1 MTFNTKRFLISA
13 GGLVLVALL
22 FLAVNI
28 VANATLSGTRI
39 DLTSDKLYTLSPG
52 TRSVL
57 TKIAEPIT
65 LRFYYSERLGKEI
78 PSYGVYASRI
88 REILEEYRNAA
99 GGKIRLQV
107 IDPQPFTDE
116 EDRAVGFGL
125 QGVPINQSGELIY
138 FGLAGVNSADK
149 EEVIPF
155 FQPER
160 ERFLEVDLTKL
171 IFNLSGVKKPAV
183 GLMTT
188 LPLQGAFRGPR
199 QASEPWVIY
208 TQMQQFFDVRMV
220 DRDAAEIPA
229 DVGVLVLVHP
239 QGLPDKTLFAIDQ
252 FVLRGGRALV
262 FVDPHAE
269 GELSRPSMAQQTG
282 QTGSSLK
289 KLFDAWGVE
298 MAEDKVVGDRLSAR
312 RVNAGTSQRVQAI
325 DYVLWLNLREERLNR
340 SDVLTAEIA
349 GIQMASA
356 GSLKPKDGATTTFT
370 PLIQTSDQAMQIDV
384 EPIKM
389 APDPVGLYN
398 NFKSENTRFTLAA
411 RVAGKVKTAFPEG
424 KPVEP
429 KPAEGEQ
436 PKDPAA
442 ATPPAPATPAAP
454 ALTESSGSVNLVI
467 VADTDMLED
476 RFWTNVQEFFGQRVA
491 VPFANNGDFVINAID
506 NLSGSDDL
514 IGLRS
519 RGQAARPFMRV
530 QAIQREAEQRFR
542 AKERELTEKLRDTEK
557 KLSEL
562 QSQSQEQGAGK
573 VIMSK
578 AQQETIEQFRGDMLN
593 TRRALRDVQYELRKD
608 IESLEARLKFINIGL
623 IPLLVA
629 GAAGA
634 VGVMRMR
641 RRRPSD
647 TAGRS

>member
-13 GGLVLVALL
+13 GGLALVALL

-28 VANATLSGTRI
+28 IANATLSGARV
-39 DLTSDKLYTLSPG
+39 DLTADKLYTLSPG

-57 TKIAEPIT
+57 SSIAEPVT

-78 PSYGVYASRI
+78 PSYGVYAGRI
-88 REILEEYRNAA
+88 REMLEEYRNAA

-171 IFNLSGVKKPAV
+171 VFNLSGVKKKAV
-183 GLMTT
+183 GLLST

-199 QASEPWVIY
+199 QQSDPWVIY
-208 TQMQQFFDVRMV
+208 TQMQQFFDMRQI

-229 DVGVLVLVHP
+229 DIGVLVLVHP
-239 QGLPDKTLFAIDQ
+239 QNLPDKTLFAIDQ

-269 GELSRPSMAQQTG
+269 GELSRPSMAMQTG
-282 QTGSSLK
+282 ETGSSLK

-298 MAEDKVVGDRLSAR
+298 MVEGKVAGDRLFAR
-312 RVNAGTSQRVQAI
+312 RVNAGTNTRVQAI
-325 DYVLWLNLREERLNR
+325 DYVLWLNLRDTALNR
-340 SDVLTAEIA
+340 SDVLTAETT

-356 GSLKPKDGATTTFT
+356 GILRPKDGATTTFT

-384 EPIKM
+384 EGIKM

-398 NFKSENTRFTLAA
+398 NFKPENTRLTLAA
-411 RVAGKVKTAFPEG
+411 RVAGKVKTAFPDG
-424 KPVEP
+424 KPPEP

-436 PKDPAA
+436 PKDQPA
-442 ATPPAPATPAAP
+442 ATPPAPAQPAAP
-454 ALTESSGSVNLVI
+454 ALTESANPVNLVI

-476 RFWTNVQEFFGQRVA
+476 RFWAQVQDFFGQRVA
-491 VPFANNGDFVINAID
+491 VPFANNGDFVINAVD

-514 IGLRS
+514 IGLRT
-519 RGQAARPFMRV
+519 RGQSARPFTVV
-530 QAIQREAEQRFR
+530 QNIQRDAEQRFR

-557 KLSEL
+557 KLSDL
-562 QSQSQEQGAGK
+562 QSQNQEQGAGK

-578 AQQETIEQFRGDMLN
+578 AQSDAVEAFRADMLG
-593 TRRALRDVQYELRKD
+593 TRRELRDVQRDLRKD
-608 IESLEARLKFINIGL
+608 IESLETRLKFINIGL
-623 IPLLVA
+623 IPILVA
-629 GAAGA
+629 GAAGI

-641 RRRPSD
+641 RRRPSS
-647 TAGRS
+647 TGRA

>member
-13 GGLVLVALL
+13 GGLALVALL

-28 VANATLSGTRI
+28 IANATLSGSRI
-39 DLTSDKLYTLSPG
+39 DLTADKLYTLSPG

-57 TKIAEPIT
+57 SSITEPVT
-65 LRFYYSERLGKEI
+65 LRFYYSQRLGKEI
-78 PSYGVYASRI
+78 PSYGVYAGRI
-88 REILEEYRNAA
+88 REMLEEYRNAA
-99 GGKIRLQV
+99 AGKIRLQV

-171 IFNLSGVKKPAV
+171 VFNLSGVKKKAV
-183 GLMTT
+183 GLLST

-199 QASEPWVIY
+199 QQSDPWVIY
-208 TQMQQFFDVRMV
+208 TQMQQFFDMRPI

-229 DVGVLVLVHP
+229 DIGVLVLVHP
-239 QGLPDKTLFAIDQ
+239 QNLPDKTLFAIDQ

-282 QTGSSLK
+282 ETGSNLK

-298 MAEDKVVGDRLSAR
+298 MPDGKVAGDRLFAR
-312 RVNAGTSQRVQAI
+312 RVNAGTSTRVQAI
-325 DYVLWLNLREERLNR
+325 DYVLWLNLRDITLNR
-340 SDVLTAEIA
+340 SDVLTAETTS
-349 GIQMASA
+349 IQMASA
-356 GSLKPKDGATTTFT
+356 GILKSKDGATTTFT

-384 EPIKM
+384 EGIKM

-398 NFKSENTRFTLAA
+398 NFKPENTRFTLAA
-411 RVAGKVKTAFPEG
+411 RVAGKVKTAFPDG
-424 KPVEP
+424 KPPEP
-429 KPAEGEQ
+429 TPAEGEQ
-436 PKDPAA
+436 PKDQPA
-442 ATPPAPATPAAP
+442 ATPPAPTPP
-454 ALTESSGSVNLVI
+454 ALTESANPINLVI

-476 RFWTNVQEFFGQRVA
+476 RFWAQVQDFFGQRVA
-491 VPFANNGDFVINAID
+491 VPFANNGDFVINAVD

-514 IGLRS
+514 IGLRT
-519 RGQAARPFMRV
+519 RGQSARPFTVV
-530 QAIQREAEQRFR
+530 QNIQRGAEQRFR

-557 KLSEL
+557 KLSDL
-562 QSQSQEQGAGK
+562 QSQSQEQGGGK

-578 AQQETIEQFRGDMLN
+578 AQSDAIEAFRADMLG
-593 TRRALRDVQYELRKD
+593 TRRELRDVQHDLRKD
-608 IESLEARLKFINIGL
+608 IESLETRLKFINIGL
-623 IPLLVA
+623 IPILVA
-629 GAAGA
+629 GAAGI

-641 RRRPSD
+641 RRRPGS
-647 TAGRS
+647 TGRA

>member
-13 GGLVLVALL
+13 GGLALVALL

-28 VANATLSGTRI
+28 VANATLSGARV
-39 DLTSDKLYTLSPG
+39 DLTADKLYTLAPG

-57 TKIAEPIT
+57 SSITEPVT

-78 PSYGVYASRI
+78 PSYGVYAGRI
-88 REILEEYRNAA
+88 REMLEEYRNAA

-171 IFNLSGVKKPAV
+171 VFNLSGVKKKAV
-183 GLMTT
+183 GLLST

-199 QASEPWVIY
+199 QQSDPWVIY
-208 TQMQQFFDVRMV
+208 TQMQQFFDMRPI

-229 DVGVLVLVHP
+229 DIGVLVLVHP
-239 QGLPDKTLFAIDQ
+239 QNLPDKTLFAIDQ

-282 QTGSSLK
+282 ETGSNLK

-298 MAEDKVVGDRLSAR
+298 MADGKVAGDRLFAR
-312 RVNAGTSQRVQAI
+312 RVNAGTSTRVQAI
-325 DYVLWLNLREERLNR
+325 DYVLWLNLRDTALNR
-340 SDVLTAEIA
+340 SDVLTAETTS
-349 GIQMASA
+349 IQMASA
-356 GSLKPKDGATTTFT
+356 GILKAKDGATTTFT

-384 EPIKM
+384 EGVKM

-398 NFKSENTRFTLAA
+398 NFKPENTRFTLAA
-411 RVAGKVKTAFPEG
+411 RVAGKVKTAFPDG
-424 KPVEP
+424 KPPEP

-436 PKDPAA
+436 PKDQPA
-442 ATPPAPATPAAP
+442 ATPPAPAQPATP
-454 ALTESSGSVNLVI
+454 ALTESANPVNLVI

-476 RFWTNVQEFFGQRVA
+476 RFNA
-491 VPFANNGDFVINAID
+491 VD

-514 IGLRS
+514 IGLRT
-519 RGQAARPFMRV
+519 RGQSARPFTVV
-530 QAIQREAEQRFR
+530 QNIQRGAEQRFR

-557 KLSEL
+557 KLSDL
-562 QSQSQEQGAGK
+562 QSQNQEQGAGK
-573 VIMSK
+573 IIMSK
-578 AQQETIEQFRGDMLN
+578 AQQDAVEAFRADMLG
-593 TRRALRDVQYELRKD
+593 TRRELRDVQHDLRKD
-608 IESLEARLKFINIGL
+608 IESLETRLKFINIGL
-623 IPLLVA
+623 IPILVA
-629 GAAGA
+629 GAAGI
-634 VGVMRMR
+634 VGVMRVR
-641 RRRPSD
+641 RRRPGS
-647 TAGRS
+647 TGRA